1 VRRSTEK
8 YDAIISVHTISNAAI
23 ASGALGLAE
32 NYVLTREAFEDYLDH
47 LAPDG
52 MIFFT
57 RPEHQIPRLFATA
70 REAFTLRGMGPIANH
85 VLGFSMVEKRQL
97 PGRLSFSAGF
107 LLKKSAFRPEE
118 LVEIRRILTAE
129 AGSGEDAN
137 VLKIL
142 YAPDER
148 YSDSLYA
155 HIVEAP
161 DLESVFQST
170 DTQLAAATDDKPFF
184 NQHTRWSRIRWN
196 TIVDLFSQK
205 QPFGARL
212 ALEDRPIAEVT
223 LLILLLQSAVVAG
236 VCILLPLVSDC
247 NCLVANRAPWFCPR
261 DAFSPRVAGSN
272 AAFFRFGSMGV
283 GRQWILYCDW
293 HGAGADAWNDG
304 WFPNGA
310 VPRVWLLPR
319 WAARDKKD
327 FRQD

>member
-1 VRRSTEK
+1 
-8 YDAIISVHTISNAAI
+8 
-23 ASGALGLAE
+23 
-32 NYVLTREAFEDYLDH
+32 
-47 LAPDG
+47 
-52 MIFFT
+52 
-57 RPEHQIPRLFATA
+57 
-70 REAFTLRGMGPIANH
+70 
-85 VLGFSMVEKRQL
+85 MVGKRQL

-129 AGSGEDAN
+129 AGSGEEA
-137 VLKIL
+137 LKIL

-205 QPFGARL
+205 LPFGARL

-223 LLILLLQSAVVAG
+223 LLILLLQSALVAG
-236 VCILLPLVSDC
+236 VCILLPLAVIDRGSVRSEGR
-247 NCLVANRAPWFCPR
+247 LGWLTYFAALGLGFIMVEVALLQRFLLFLGQPIYTYAVVLAGLLIFTG
-261 DAFSPRVAGSN
+261 AGSYTSGKLGVESTGKLKRVLLSAVIVVLALAVITPLVFRACLGFGLLFRIAIALLLIAPLGFVLGMPFPLGLQLAMQRSSALGAWVWGVN
-272 AAFFRFGSMGV
+272 GFFTV
-283 GRQWILYCDW
+283 
-293 HGAGADAWNDG
+293 
-304 WFPNGA
+304 
-310 VPRVWLLPR
+310 
-319 WAARDKKD
+319 
-327 FRQD
+327 